1 MFSFSFFSLFLLL
14 LSNAS
19 FSLNVPVLIHLN
31 DKIAE
36 SKGVFI
42 LMAGKCLV
50 SDRYCVFV
58 YVHRTVKLSAE
69 I

>member
-19 FSLNVPVLIHLN
+19 FSLNVPVLVHLN

-42 LMAGKCLV
+42 LMAGRCLV

-58 YVHRTVKLSAE
+58 YVYRTVKLSAE